1 MQATLKT
8 VQAATENIKMI
19 SDQTQAVVQDVRNFV
34 DSIKQ
39 KCDSLEQ
46 MVEGDVKGT
55 INQIRA
61 ILDTVPKMPEL
72 PSTSGMG
79 MGMGT
84 DAVGGG
90 FNITDYIPG
99 MASTKTPAAVPPV
112 VAPPAAPAAAPPAAP
127 PAAPVAAPI
136 APMNYN
142 NPSSTP
148 LQSAISSQAM
158 YR

>member
-1 MQATLKT
+1 MSCLSCCFPELGQMQATLKT

-34 DSIKQ
+34 DGIKQ

-79 MGMGT
+79 MGMGMGT

-99 MASTKTPAAVPPV
+99 MASTKTPAAAPPV
-112 VAPPAAPAAAPPAAP
+112 VAPPRPPRP
-127 PAAPVAAPI
+127 PPRQP
-136 APMNYN
+136 PRRRRWRP
-142 NPSSTP
+142 PS
-148 LQSAISSQAM
+148 
-158 YR
+158 RR